1 MAILLQYVIHARVMN
16 NFWLPNRKKAWF
28 CITSLADFLYLC
40 GVFLNSLSMEKT
52 KVISVRVPVTLLE
65 DFDKLVERVP
75 YRSRNEVI
83 VALMDMVVATD
94 SPKEV
99 SNICRFLPH
108 WGDVVDEFT
117 FKYHRSHK

>member
-1 MAILLQYVIHARVMN
+1 MN
-16 NFWLPNRKKAWF
+16 NFSCWKEKNNLVVYY
-28 CITSLADFLYLC
+28 TLSDFLYLC
-40 GVFLNSLSMEKT
+40 GVFINSLSMEKT

-75 YRSRNEVI
+75 YRTRNEVI
-83 VALMDMVVATD
+83 VALMDMAVAID
-94 SPKEV
+94 SPNQI
-99 SNICRFLPH
+99 SYICRFLPH

>member
-1 MAILLQYVIHARVMN
+1 MYYT
-16 NFWLPNRKKAWF
+16 PG
-28 CITSLADFLYLC
+28 DFLYLC
-40 GVFLNSLSMEKT
+40 GMFINSLIMAET

-75 YRSRNEVI
+75 YRTRNEVI
-83 VALMDMVVATD
+83 LALMDMAVAID
-94 SPKEV
+94 SPNQI
-99 SNICRFLPH
+99 SSICRFFPH